1 MKTKTFKR
9 RCKQL
14 LQQIQ
19 SHPHKD
25 ELLNLMLIQ
34 IRDDVDTSTTLS
46 RISHY

>member
-9 RCKQL
+9 RCEQL
-14 LQQIQ
+14 LQQVQ

-34 IRDDVDTSTTLS
+34 IRDDVDTASILS
-46 RISHY
+46 RSTH